1 MDRDIPLTERQLAS
15 LLDILTHAETAA
27 EVTSFTHPS
36 AVANYGP
43 PFTPP
48 SDLSPAVTSPLLQT
62 LLLRL
67 VLPAPG
73 IRDLPPEFWSERVQG
88 LLSGLA
94 ASGLSESYEKGSVGT
109 RRTLATG
116 ASAVIEG
123 VARGCLGGF
132 PRSGL
137 LNDKVGKV
145 GEGEDGKEGEA
156 LEAGWDAFVRGVV
169 HGDLIDGVCEWLE
182 GTDDLEGYSPVVKA
196 AAEYA
201 IVK

>member
-1 MDRDIPLTERQLAS
+1 MDRDVPLTERQLAS
-15 LLDILTHAETAA
+15 LLDILTHAETAT
-27 EVTSFTHPS
+27 EVQAFTYPS

-48 SDLSPAVTSPLLQT
+48 EDPSPAVTSPLLQT

-94 ASGLSESYEKGSVGT
+94 ASGLSESYEKGAVGT

-137 LNDKVGKV
+137 VN
-145 GEGEDGKEGEA
+145 GEAEGGEAEA
-156 LEAGWDAFVRGVV
+156 LEVGWDAFVRGVV
-169 HGDLIDGVCEWLE
+169 HGDLIDDVCEWLE

-201 IVK
+201 IIK

>member
-1 MDRDIPLTERQLAS
+1 MDSGAPLTERQLAS

-27 EVTSFTHPS
+27 EVSSFTHPS

-43 PFTPP
+43 PFTAPEDP
-48 SDLSPAVTSPLLQT
+48 SPAVTSPLLQT

-123 VARGCLGGF
+123 VARGCLAGF
-132 PRSGL
+132 PRAGLVSG
-137 LNDKVGKV
+137 GAGG
-145 GEGEDGKEGEA
+145 GEEKGEA
-156 LEAGWDAFVRGVV
+156 EVLEEGWDGFVRGVV
-169 HGDLIDGVCEWLE
+169 HGDLIEGVCEWLE

-201 IVK
+201 IIK

>member
-1 MDRDIPLTERQLAS
+1 MDSGAPLTERQLAS

-27 EVTSFTHPS
+27 EVSSFTHPS

-48 SDLSPAVTSPLLQT
+48 EDPSPAVTSPLLQT

-73 IRDLPPEFWSERVQG
+73 IRDLPPEFWSERVEG

-123 VARGCLGGF
+123 VARGCLAGF
-132 PRSGL
+132 PRAGL
-137 LNDKVGKV
+137 VGGGAGSEEEK
-145 GEGEDGKEGEA
+145 GEAEA
-156 LEAGWDAFVRGVV
+156 LEEGWDGFVRGVV
-169 HGDLIDGVCEWLE
+169 HGNLIDGVCEWLE

-201 IVK
+201 IIK